1 MKRKFLN
8 GILLMAFIVT
18 SVSSF
23 VACKDYDEDIYTDM
37 RGRLNDEAT
46 LREALEAQLK
56 TLQQTVANLETEL
69 KNIKQCE
76 CDPSNIDLSNYA
88 TKTDLEALVGR
99 IAALEAAKDQLNTR
113 IDSIRNLLEELNTT
127 VNDHTGRIT
136 KLESDVAKLLLMDQ
150 EIVAAKASAQEA
162 LNKAQ
167 EALEKANQALANAGG
182 NVDLS
187 GLNSE
192 IEALKSLV
200 KGLQDAVTS
209 LEGRVQAVEGIA
221 ADALTKAEAAQA
233 KAEANDASITA
244 LKAQI
249 ATINEWISNHKDAE
263 GFDPSALQRAISNLE
278 DRVAAIEEMY
288 CTKCDV
294 EEIREL
300 AEKANKAIA
309 SLRDS
314 IAKGDIVTL
323 GQLRDSLD
331 KYVTKVEFYDSIKVL
346 RDSID
351 NFSKR
356 IADLEEQVQ
365 ALTNDIQNMITGI
378 IVQATQSPV
387 LGYFNAPVDLRST
400 LLAVYYGTPTE
411 DWEFPSGKSTNY
423 VNAEDIYL
431 WTARNKT
438 AIGGS
443 FKNVPGYTF
452 GDANVNLVSKKDG
465 QVEGNA
471 GTIYVT
477 VNPANVNF
485 TNKTLKLKDS
495 QDNDAAVTLSGLQK
509 SDRLLTFGYT
519 RAADN
524 GFYEAE
530 ATLLPENVDQA
541 AMQID
546 YKSLEEDAKAIV
558 KERSKSSVMEMG
570 SALLK
575 LVQDV
580 TPAYALMGSWTDESS
595 NTVHNVYSQYNVA
608 ATAVK
613 PLSFNFMDGF
623 NRSSM
628 PGIGRLQNLVG
639 EIIDK
644 IDITVNLGL
653 PDFAKYKGSIVFKDM
668 TLPTIGDD
676 MFRIKYNRVFTASEL
691 AGEGKLYG
699 DTDNTDLYFLVTNVK
714 DGRYALVS
722 TAADGTT
729 QKLFIYDP
737 ATDAYHA
744 ATAAEQAAWG
754 AIKFDLTIDVDINK
768 TPEIKSTLE
777 DVVKAINDQ
786 FGVNS
791 DLAKNIT
798 DLMNDV
804 ASLGNIDSKI
814 NGSIADAKADIKSQ
828 INSYITRANNKL
840 TNWFNRLPGIMHLAL
855 IGGSDDMI
863 GLLSQSKMMPT
874 TAPSTT
880 LKLVP
885 TTYNLELLGP
895 AYAKFV
901 AVTDVFN
908 YDRTEADINLA
919 AAANGENMGK
929 VIDAEKTCTM
939 NGQTGYI
946 YEITYT
952 AIDYFGKVAIKKYYV
967 RF

>member
-99 IAALEAAKDQLNTR
+99 IAALEAARDQLNTR

-200 KGLQDAVTS
+200 KGLQNAVAS

-411 DWEFPSGKSTNY
+411 DWEFPSGKSANY
-423 VNAEDIYL
+423 VNAEDINF

-443 FKNVPGYTF
+443 LKNVPGYIS
-452 GDANVNLVSKKDG
+452 GAANENLVSKKDG

-575 LVQDV
+575 LIQDV

-613 PLSFNFMDGF
+613 PLSFAFMQGAHI
-623 NRSSM
+623 SSM
-628 PGIGRLQNLVG
+628 PGV
-639 EIIDK
+639 DK
-644 IDITVNLGL
+644 IQDVIGEVVDKISIKVNVANGV
-653 PDFAKYKGSIVFKDM
+653 DFSKYQSSVVFKDIDLSSVPKSVTFTINS
-668 TLPTIGDD
+668 TLKAKDPDGNE
-676 MFRIKYNRVFTASEL
+676 M
-691 AGEGKLYG
+691 
-699 DTDNTDLYFLVTNVK
+699 YFLVTDGQYRYYMKDETDPWVYNV
-714 DGRYALVS
+714 DLGQWQTANYNLVTS
-722 TAADGTT
+722 VPVT
-729 QKLFIYDP
+729 I
-737 ATDAYHA
+737 
-744 ATAAEQAAWG
+744 
-754 AIKFDLTIDVDINK
+754 DLTQDIDLSNTLQQLINEINK
-768 TPEIKSTLE
+768 QYGSNGNASAK
-777 DVVKAINDQ
+777 
-786 FGVNS
+786 
-791 DLAKNIT
+791 LAEF
-798 DLMNDV
+798 LNDV
-804 ASLGNIDSKI
+804 ASLGNIDNKI
-814 NGSIADAKADIKSQ
+814 NASIADAKADIKSQ
-828 INSYITRANNKL
+828 INSLITRANNKL

-863 GLLSQSKMMPT
+863 GLLSQSKKMPT
-874 TAPSTT
+874 KAPSTT